1 MASDVWRERAVSM
14 KRRVEIPLGRMAA
27 VLTTVLLLSGCGG
40 SASAKGSTQTGLTV
54 EKDGQV
60 VFYIVDS
67 FDKGY
72 YDIDELRDM
81 AQREVEAH
89 NGGKSY
95 GEAGSVS
102 LESVAKMEGD
112 EQQVRVVYR
121 FSDSAAYSA
130 FQKEMLYYET
140 IEQAIQSRHIFS
152 GTVLFNG
159 GETITLDEENQKKM
173 AGRHILVTE
182 TAAKIHLP
190 YGVAY
195 YSEGVQ
201 LMEDGSV
208 DTSECREPAVL
219 LLKK

>member
-1 MASDVWRERAVSM
+1 M
-14 KRRVEIPLGRMAA
+14 KKWVEIPLGRMDA
-27 VLTTVLLLSGCGG
+27 VLATVLLLSGCGG
-40 SASAKGSTQTGLTV
+40 NASAKGTTQTGLTV
-54 EKDGQV
+54 ERDGQV

-81 AQREVEAH
+81 AQKEVEAH
-89 NGGKSY
+89 NDLSSSGG
-95 GEAGSVS
+95 AGSVS
-102 LESVAKMEGD
+102 LENVARMEGD
-112 EQQVRVVYR
+112 GQRVRVVYR

-130 FQKEMLYYET
+130 FQNETLYYET
-140 IEQAIQSRHIFS
+140 VEQAIQSRHIFS
-152 GTVLFNG
+152 GAVLFNG

-173 AGRHILVTE
+173 AGRHILVTD
-182 TAAKIHLP
+182 AATKINLP

-208 DTSECREPAVL
+208 DTSQCKDPAVL